1 MDKIRSILF
10 KAVSWLFKKEM
21 HEEIKEA
28 LSYYQ
33 EQQQKRQSE
42 GMIIENKVQPIKIK
56 YCFLAPPVDGSA
68 MYYPY
73 ESLLEDMKAELLEDA
88 KKHISVKQFGRE
100 VTLKLTVLPK
110 DWDEQ

>member
-1 MDKIRSILF
+1 MDKIRSIIF
-10 KAVSWLFKKEM
+10 KAISWIFKKEM
-21 HEEIKEA
+21 HEEIKAA

-33 EQQQKRQSE
+33 EQQQKRQYKV
-42 GMIIENKVQPIKIK
+42 MITENKVQPIKIK
-56 YCFLAPPVDGSA
+56 YCFIAPPVDGSA
-68 MYYPY
+68 MYCPY
-73 ESLLEDMKAELLEDA
+73 EKRLEDIKEELLEDA